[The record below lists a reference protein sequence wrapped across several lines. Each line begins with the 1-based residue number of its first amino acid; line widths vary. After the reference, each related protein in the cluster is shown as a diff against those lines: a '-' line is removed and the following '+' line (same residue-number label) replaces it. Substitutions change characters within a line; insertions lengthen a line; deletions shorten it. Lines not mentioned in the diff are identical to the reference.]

1 MKRVWVRVDPWD
13 KQLAIAALESGAD
26 AVVVA
31 AGDTPRM
38 KELGALPTVAPD
50 GDIKPGSDVVF
61 MDIRSKADEQAAATS
76 HLDKTVVL
84 RTSDWTIIPLENL
97 LARRGPSA
105 RSGSP
110 QAETEPPRAQSRGG
124 SLMVEVAD
132 AEQARL
138 MIGIMEKGVDGVVL
152 DTRDPQEVR
161 RTVELV
167 HLVLPK
173 LDLVPATVSAVRLLG
188 MGDRACVDTVTNM
201 EAGEGI
207 LVGNSG
213 SAFLLVHSETVENP
227 YVATR
232 PFRVNAGAVHAY
244 VLLPDD
250 KTKYLGELKS
260 GDEVLIVRHDGR
272 TQVSYVGRNKVERRP
287 MLLVEAEAEGQP
299 ISLVL
304 QNGETIRLTA
314 PNGEPVSVAA
324 LKPGDEVLAY
334 LQRGGR
340 HFGMAVE
347 ETISER

>member
-1 MKRVWVRVDPWD
+1 MKRIWVRVEPWD

-26 AVVVA
+26 AVVLA

-50 GDIKPGSDVVF
+50 GDIRPGADVVF
-61 MDIRSKADEQAAATS
+61 MDIRSKADEQAAATT

-97 LARRGPSA
+97 ISRRA
-105 RSGSP
+105 N
-110 QAETEPPRAQSRGG
+110 
-124 SLMVEVAD
+124 LMVEVAD

-152 DTRDPQEVR
+152 DTRDPEQVR
-161 RTVELV
+161 NTVALV
-167 HLVLPK
+167 HSVLPK
-173 LDLVPATVSAVRLLG
+173 LDLVAAAVTAVRPLG

-201 EAGEGI
+201 EPGEGM

-260 GDEVLIVRHDGR
+260 GDELLIVRHDGR

-299 ISLVL
+299 VSLVL
-304 QNGETIRLTA
+304 QNAETIRLTA
-314 PNGEPVSVAA
+314 PDGQPVSVAA
-324 LKPGDEVLAY
+324 LKPGDQVLAY

-340 HFGMAVE
+340 HFGIAVE

>member
-1 MKRVWVRVDPWD
+1 VKRIWVRVEPWD
-13 KQLAIAALESGAD
+13 KQLSIAALESGAD

-31 AGDTPRM
+31 EGDTPKV

-50 GDIKPGSDVVF
+50 GDIKPGVHAVF
-61 MDIRSKADEQAAATS
+61 LEIRGKADEEAAATT

-84 RTSDWTIIPLENL
+84 HTSDWTIIPLENL
-97 LARRGPSA
+97 IARRGN
-105 RSGSP
+105 
-110 QAETEPPRAQSRGG
+110 
-124 SLMVEVAD
+124 LMVEVAD

-138 MIGIMEKGVDGVVL
+138 MISVMEKGVDGVVL
-152 DTRDPQEVR
+152 STRDPQEVR
-161 RTVELV
+161 KTVELV
-167 HLVLPK
+167 HSVLPK
-173 LDLVPATVSAVRLLG
+173 LDLVPATVTAVRSLG
-188 MGDRACVDTVTNM
+188 VGDRVCVDTVTNM
-201 EAGEGI
+201 EPGEGM

-244 VLLPDD
+244 VLLPDG

-260 GDEVLIVRHDGR
+260 GDEALIVRHDGR
-272 TQVSYVGRNKVERRP
+272 TQVSYVGRSKIERRP
-287 MLLVEAEAEGQP
+287 MLLVEAEVGGQP
-299 ISLVL
+299 VSLVL

-314 PNGEPVSVAA
+314 PDGQPVSVAA
-324 LKPGDEVLAY
+324 LKPGDQVLAH

-340 HFGMAVE
+340 HFGTAVE